1 MLFIVNA
8 MLKSLGEEKDGQ
20 EIVDRIFRY
29 ADTVGDFLV
38 NKSHAIF
45 CQQLPR
51 TIVALS
57 IF

>member
-29 ADTVGDFLV
+29 ADTVGDFLDICV
-38 NKSHAIF
+38 
-45 CQQLPR
+45 
-51 TIVALS
+51 
-57 IF
+57 